1 MAPGLLALRVSS
13 PVLFWPCPSLTVDQ
27 GSANQ
32 SRWAAP
38 FFWDWGILP
47 EHSQTHCPTRV
58 VVTPPCTMTTSRSCD
73 KDGVNCQPRRFAS
86 RSVQRTLRVEM
97 RNPSWDGPRE
107 CLAGSRAG
115 AGAPTWGS
123 SAAERAV
130 PVMGG
135 HVDGHPGHKGT
146 LCAFLQTSVF
156 SCLSS
161 PPAPRL
167 RRFLRAGVALASPFL
182 EMPAGEVESA

>member
-1 MAPGLLALRVSS
+1 MSS
-13 PVLFWPCPSLTVDQ
+13 PVLFWPCPSLTVHQ
-27 GSANQ
+27 GSADQ

-47 EHSQTHCPTRV
+47 EHSKTHCPTRV
-58 VVTPPCTMTTSRSCD
+58 AAAPPPRTMITSRSCD
-73 KDGVNCQPRRFAS
+73 KDSVTCQPRRFAS
-86 RSVQRTLRVEM
+86 CSVQRTLRVEM
-97 RNPSWDGPRE
+97 GNPSWDGPWE

-115 AGAPTWGS
+115 AGALTGGS
-123 SAAERAV
+123 STAEQAA

-161 PPAPRL
+161 HPPT
-167 RRFLRAGVALASPFL
+167 
-182 EMPAGEVESA
+182 PAQKIP